1 MQARKL
7 TLVEIGVGAL
17 PSASPVAPRF
27 STWFPVPF
35 KSPDVPPTTGVNPTP
50 VADGVV
56 LEWDAVDLEGVI
68 YVISRS
74 ESQNGPWTE
83 IFRTTET
90 RYVYSDG
97 SGKTWWFQITPTVR
111 GKPGTG
117 TVVGVTPPTTSA
129 DLSEQQAKLA
139 AEVNARIQAIA
150 DEAAARAAGLA
161 QAAADLVAEALLRQ
175 QGVNQAMQ
183 AVSAEAQARIEA
195 VLNEKMA
202 REAAITREEQLRQS
216 ADESLARAVSEVAA
230 GSGTQ
235 FDSIMLWPFNQTT
248 EGWAGNG
255 APTLVDGWLRPA
267 NHATAPWVQS
277 PVTLAVDG
285 SAYRFVKL
293 RVKRVGSPTWSGF
306 LQWITTT
313 DQAWNTQKRATI
325 AEPAWD
331 VNGVA
336 TVDVQDIAWWPATV
350 DAIRLQLGTSQTV
363 SNYYLIDY
371 IAVGRPQPGASVALV
386 QEETQARITAD
397 AAEASQR
404 TALAVQMRGNY
415 TGTDPA
421 QLTAGLAYEEL
432 RARVA
437 ADSSQVQRI
446 STMEARMPAGSGAL
460 ATSARVDA
468 LQEATATTTNALAQ
482 SITTIN
488 ATLPAMIVQGSNHA
502 LNGTWES
509 GRDVGWT
516 YLNPGTTLNVVNEG
530 RSGLCLR
537 VDGGTGVRQA
547 LVNGNANVPVVPG
560 RTYRVSC
567 WYKTTPDYNG
577 TSSNGKLRLGNQ
589 TGGQI
594 GSNTFGAN
602 RVEWTYTERVHT
614 VPTDGSVTAYRLG
627 ILADNTTGTLWV
639 DDVMIEEVTE
649 LIANAQGLVALT
661 NTVTQQG
668 QQITAQ
674 AGLISALRTDVDG
687 KASNSALQSLQ
698 SQVTLQ
704 GSDITS
710 LGQSVTNITAS
721 LNSIGGDNQLAN
733 SGFELGTAA
742 GWTAGSGNVG
752 SAVFTRT
759 LVDSSLPGS
768 TKAYRLAMS
777 GLATN
782 GYGEIV
788 SNASIKAAK
797 VEPGRKVAYSA
808 YVRGTPGARFFMQIA
823 WVNAEGGV
831 ISYTGT
837 PSNADWVVP
846 AETWTRMVFVPTNP
860 APANAVA
867 ARCYLRC
874 YGTGAADQWVE
885 WDNVQLQVGSV
896 ATGYMPSMDELSIQ
910 TAANANATATLSGTV
925 TQQGQLLTSLGQ
937 SVTTVNAQLQN
948 VGGDNL
954 LPNSSFEN
962 STAATTVPTGWN
974 VESAAPTV
982 AISYVGSPLTGG
994 GRAVRLDATTT
1005 AANQWIGLN
1014 IPDSNG
1020 GATLPRIRPN
1030 TDYMLTSYVRGTA
1043 GCTVQVIAQWRNAQ
1057 NGVVGTTT
1065 LPPVALSGEWQ
1076 RLSLPARTTGA
1087 AADRVRVYVGRITS
1101 PTAQP
1106 IFVEIDNVMLQQGE
1120 IATNWVP
1127 SGSETATRTAANAAA
1142 TSALTTT
1149 VTQQGTKLDATAEDL
1164 SQLKTQ
1170 VGNVSATA
1178 FSQMQSTVQQHD
1190 GRIAANSLSIQGLQV
1205 EMEGIPPASVVQK
1218 MEASIGVIGGSP
1230 NLLGNAL
1237 LKSLDGWGSW
1247 WSGDNTGVGSRYAAS
1262 WQSDGGIPW
1271 GNWGLIITGAT
1282 KAGIAQVWG
1291 QDVPIKG
1298 DEEYVFSA
1306 YVSGNGWGA
1315 ALVVEW
1321 LDAAGATVGVAMA
1334 SQEVYP
1340 IAAGGPRISEYTR
1353 ISIRGRAPAAAA
1365 QARPI
1370 LRYYVKAGATN
1381 GFIRMVQPQLEVA
1394 TPGQAGPSAFNVGGN
1409 ESRASWSV
1417 DVRSDGKI
1425 AGIRVDSH
1433 NGSSAFDV
1441 LADVFRV
1448 SSPSGGRR
1456 TEYSDGN
1463 WRCYDENG
1471 VMRARF
1477 GVWGN

>member
-195 VLNEKMA
+195 ILNEKMA

-235 FDSIMLWPFNQTT
+235 FDSIKLWPFNQST
-248 EGWAGNG
+248 EGWTGNG

-267 NHATAPWVQS
+267 NHTTAPWVQS
-277 PVTLAVDG
+277 SVALAVDG
-285 SAYRFVKL
+285 SAYRLVKL
-293 RVKRVGSPTWSGF
+293 RVKRVGSPTWSGS

-350 DAIRLQLGTSQTV
+350 DAIRLQLGASQTV

-488 ATLPAMIVQGSNHA
+488 ATLPAMIVQGSNHV

-649 LIANAQGLVALT
+649 LLANAQGLVALT

-721 LNSIGGDNQLAN
+721 LNSIGGDNQLAD
-733 SGFELGTAA
+733 SGFELGTVV
-742 GWTAGSGNVG
+742 GWTTGSGNVG
-752 SAVFTRT
+752 SAIFTRT

-777 GLATN
+777 GLAAN

-788 SNASIKAAK
+788 SNTRVKVAE
-797 VEPGRKVAYSA
+797 VEPGKKVAYSA
-808 YVRGTPGARFFMQIA
+808 YVRGTPGPRFFMQIA

-831 ISYTGT
+831 IGYTGT
-837 PSNADWVVP
+837 PSTADWVVP

-874 YGTGAADQWVE
+874 YGNGAADQWVE

-910 TAANANATATLSGTV
+910 TAANANATATLTGTV
-925 TQQGQLLTSLGQ
+925 TQQGQQLTSLGQ

-954 LPNSSFEN
+954 LPNASLEDRASD
-962 STAATTVPTGWN
+962 T
-974 VESAAPTV
+974 AAPTGYTSGGSMPSG
-982 AISYVGSPLTGG
+982 ATLGYVDSDLPGSSK
-994 GRAVRLDATTT
+994 AVRRTGKST
-1005 AANQWIGLN
+1005 AANQYLEIRTLDKTVKATAGQTYVASAFMRGAGGTPYIIMWFLDAAGGTL
-1014 IPDSNG
+1014 G
-1020 GATLPRIRPN
+1020 GAQSDSFVMGEGWKRFVSTPRPAPA
-1030 TDYMLTSYVRGTA
+1030 GTA
-1043 GCTVQVIAQWRNAQ
+1043 F
-1057 NGVVGTTT
+1057 
-1065 LPPVALSGEWQ
+1065 
-1076 RLSLPARTTGA
+1076 
-1087 AADRVRVYVGRITS
+1087 VRVYFRCTS
-1101 PTAQP
+1101 TAAGQDMA
-1106 IFVEIDNVMLQQGE
+1106 IEIDNVMLQQGE
-1120 IATNWVP
+1120 VATNWVP

-1190 GRIAANSLSIQGLQV
+1190 GRIAANSLSIQGLQA
-1205 EMEGIPPASVVQK
+1205 EMEGMPPASVVQK

-1271 GNWGLIITGAT
+1271 GNWGLIISGAT

-1298 DEEYVFSA
+1298 NEEYVFSA

-1315 ALVVEW
+1315 ALIVEW
-1321 LDAAGATVGVAMA
+1321 LDAAGATVGVPMA

-1409 ESRASWSV
+1409 EARASWSV

-1433 NGSSAFDV
+1433 NGVSSFDV